1 MTDDRCFCPAV
12 LLFHCFRGAHTTTQN
27 TWTTISFVR
36 KTKKKNGSCRCS
48 TIRRQTTVAAE
59 CWIFFFFK
67 YFLSEWFSHNYI
79 EVCFARDGRTGKK
92 AIWNGLSLKRRNR
105 TVSLF
110 SLIWRHRR
118 FLFVFCFSLFFWWWL
133 WNNFGLFKK
142 VNAAVCVCVCL
153 SVLSLRARGKRRKTS
168 RGRYGRNS
176 NVAPLKNQPLKK
188 AGFDSHERI

>member
-12 LLFHCFRGAHTTTQN
+12 LLFHCFRGAQHTTTQN
-27 TWTTISFVR
+27 TRTTISFVR
-36 KTKKKNGSCRCS
+36 KTKKNGSCRCS
-48 TIRRQTTVAAE
+48 TMRRQTTVAAK
-59 CWIFFFFK
+59 CWIFFFFI

-92 AIWNGLSLKRRNR
+92 SDMKWFITEAQKPNI
-105 TVSLF
+105 F